1 MEERRAGTGTERMR
15 ATERRELVL
24 QAAIAEFATYGLHGA
39 TTEGIAA
46 RAGITQPYVLRLF
59 RTKLALFLATVER
72 VCDRIIEA
80 WEQAAAELTPEVDPL
95 ARLELLGLAYVG
107 LMGRR
112 EELLLVLQAVAA
124 SKEPAVLAVT
134 RGRMAEM
141 YGYVGR
147 VTAAPDE
154 WVQRFFAQ
162 GMLLTVAAGLD
173 LPAIA
178 ADETWARSFIGPIP
192 PWGSKEGWRP

>member
-1 MEERRAGTGTERMR
+1 MR
-15 ATERRELVL
+15 AADRRELVI
-24 QAAIAEFATYGLHGA
+24 QAAIAEFATFGLHGA
-39 TTEGIAA
+39 TTEGIAV

-72 VCDRIIEA
+72 VCDRVLA
-80 WEQAAAELTPEVDPL
+80 TWQAAAAELPGDAEPRV
-95 ARLELLGLAYVG
+95 RLEHLGLAYVG
-107 LMGRR
+107 LMDRR

-124 SKEPAVLAVT
+124 SKEPAVLAT
-134 RGRMAEM
+134 MRRRMAEM
-141 YGYVGR
+141 YAYVAR
-147 VTAAPDE
+147 ETQAPDE

-178 ADETWARSFIGPIP
+178 GEEAWARSFIGAIP
-192 PWGSKEGWRP
+192 PWGSKEGWSP